1 MSYVVL
7 ARRYRPQTL
16 DQLIGQEHIT
26 RTLNN
31 AILESRVAH
40 AYLFSGPRGCG
51 KTTTARILAKALN
64 CKTPK
69 KLAPCGT
76 CPNCV
81 EITGGM
87 SIDVQEIDGAS
98 NRGIDEIRALR
109 DNVKFAPATS
119 KYKIYIIDEA
129 HQITDQAFNA
139 LLKTLEEPPEHVLF
153 ILATTEPQK
162 IPVTILSR
170 CQRYRFRLLS
180 TKEILGALEAIVDKE
195 SVIVETA
202 ALKIVTSASGG
213 SMRDALSLLDQAISI
228 GTDKVTAVD
237 IENLLGVLPRRILA
251 STAEALARED
261 LAAVLAIV
269 KDISGQGYNLI
280 QFGRDLREHLRR
292 LLLFVIN
299 PDMLD
304 DMIDEEKVI
313 FEQQKP
319 LFSLAWLMRSGHILS
334 RAIDEMRWSD
344 QPRLALEMY
353 LLKLAQKY
361 VNATDLVARLET
373 LEKNAPLSP
382 VIEHPSV
389 TPQFS
394 ASAPT
399 AEASASPIVARP
411 VVPVDVSSGV
421 AASSQALWASVVR
434 EIQNARPLIGQVLAD
449 SYFSEITGATMVI
462 AVSGKFQEDGIN
474 RYKELIESAV
484 EKIFLKKYGIRTVI
498 SAARPAAAGAQY
510 EEIVVAQEMNAPE
523 SPAIYTV
530 EGDLADTAKEIPPE
544 VKNIMSKFPGR
555 MTKKK

>member
-1 MSYVVL
+1 
-7 ARRYRPQTL
+7 
-16 DQLIGQEHIT
+16 
-26 RTLNN
+26 
-31 AILESRVAH
+31 
-40 AYLFSGPRGCG
+40 
-51 KTTTARILAKALN
+51 
-64 CKTPK
+64 
-69 KLAPCGT
+69 
-76 CPNCV
+76 
-81 EITGGM
+81 
-87 SIDVQEIDGAS
+87 
-98 NRGIDEIRALR
+98 
-109 DNVKFAPATS
+109 
-119 KYKIYIIDEA
+119 
-129 HQITDQAFNA
+129 
-139 LLKTLEEPPEHVLF
+139 
-153 ILATTEPQK
+153 
-162 IPVTILSR
+162 
-170 CQRYRFRLLS
+170 
-180 TKEILGALEAIVDKE
+180 
-195 SVIVETA
+195 
-202 ALKIVTSASGG
+202 
-213 SMRDALSLLDQAISI
+213 
-228 GTDKVTAVD
+228 
-237 IENLLGVLPRRILA
+237 
-251 STAEALARED
+251 
-261 LAAVLAIV
+261 
-269 KDISGQGYNLI
+269 
-280 QFGRDLREHLRR
+280 
-292 LLLFVIN
+292 LFVIN

-334 RAIDEMRWSD
+334 RAVDEMRWSD